1 MSFMEWKCV
10 KLVIKV
16 LQVFV
21 SVSTINEEK
30 KNGVII
36 YFDSEKCDFKK
47 VKRLFESKEL
57 NELLFCQNDEKK

>member
-1 MSFMEWKCV
+1 M
-10 KLVIKV
+10 

-36 YFDSEKCDFKK
+36 YFDSENCDFKK